1 METKEID
8 IKTSLSFSPPTRGW
22 GRWNFKEFPLSPSP
36 SPSRERGAK
45 PLESVAP

>member
-1 METKEID
+1 MR
-8 IKTSLSFSPPTRGW
+8 RGW

-45 PLESVAP
+45 PLEPVAP